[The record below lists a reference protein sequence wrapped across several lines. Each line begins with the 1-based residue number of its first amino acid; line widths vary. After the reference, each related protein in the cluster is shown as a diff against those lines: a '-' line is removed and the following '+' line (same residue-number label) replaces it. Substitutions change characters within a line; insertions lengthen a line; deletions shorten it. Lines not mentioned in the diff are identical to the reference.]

1 MTHVKKEN
9 VQSLPPRF
17 QVIAKGH
24 EEVEAWESGLVE
36 LLYCDRK
43 DAAKL
48 LQTGKNEKYSA
59 GK

>member
-1 MTHVKKEN
+1 MLKKKMLK
-9 VQSLPPRF
+9 VSPPRF